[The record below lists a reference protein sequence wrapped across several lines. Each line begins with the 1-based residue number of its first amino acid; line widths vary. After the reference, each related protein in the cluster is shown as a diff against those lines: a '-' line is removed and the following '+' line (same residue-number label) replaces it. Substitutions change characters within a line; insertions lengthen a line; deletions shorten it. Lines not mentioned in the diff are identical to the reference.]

1 MEHKTEW
8 VLYPFK
14 IYKKEDALLFRLE
27 NGFEM
32 RFTRDIFSKRVRSTQ
47 VNPQRNIL
55 ELEIAD
61 GEVKIISQIKKID
74 KFETPADFYIPIKQ
88 DTREFY
94 ESIHHSLINSNLDIL
109 IEKSIEVGKYVRENG
124 FPEIPLPITTT
135 SSHFESFSSA
145 VCKRDSFP
153 KIPIKRVKYGEAVP
167 DSYPEESFQLLKKY
181 LTKEQ
186 FKLQDLFYRT
196 FFATTSIARFKAVAD
211 QYEKCE
217 LSFKKS
223 ISLNMLK
230 RCIGLHAYF
239 TTSGPWR
246 KCWVRFGFDPSLDQ
260 DCYQFQLV
268 EMRSKKANFQIFQK
282 PEVIAEVSR
291 NRDWY
296 LLKECDPIDGFI
308 SKALKN
314 FIIYTIDN
322 VGAKEI
328 DRKIEETLDSDFEL
342 FEM

>member
-1 MEHKTEW
+1 MEHKIEW

-14 IYKKEDALLFRLE
+14 IHKKDDALLFRLE

-32 RFTRDIFSKRVRSTQ
+32 RFTRDIFSKRVYSTQ
-47 VNPQRNIL
+47 VELYRNVI
-55 ELEIAD
+55 ELEITN
-61 GEVKIISQIKKID
+61 EKVKIISQIQKIN
-74 KFETPADFYIPIKQ
+74 KFETPADFYVPIVQ
-88 DTREFY
+88 STREFY
-94 ESIHHSLINSNLDIL
+94 ESIHSSLINSNLNVL
-109 IEKSIEVGKYVRENG
+109 LEKSIEVKKYIREKG

-135 SSHFESFSSA
+135 SSHFENFDSA
-145 VCKRDSFP
+145 VCKHDNFP
-153 KIPIKRVKYGEAVP
+153 RIPIKRVKYGEMIP

-186 FKLQDLFYRT
+186 FELQDSFYRS
-196 FFATTSIARFKAVAD
+196 FFTSTSIARFKAVAN
-211 QYEKCE
+211 QYEKCK
-217 LSFKKS
+217 LLFKQS

-246 KCWVRFGFDPSLDQ
+246 KCWIRFGFDPSLDQ
-260 DCYQFQLV
+260 NCYQFQLV
-268 EMRSKKANFQIFQK
+268 EMRSKKASFQIFQR
-282 PEVIAEVSR
+282 PEIIAEVSK
-291 NRDWY
+291 NKEWY

-314 FIIYTIDN
+314 FIIYTVDN
-322 VGAKEI
+322 VGVKEI
-328 DRKIEETLDSDFEL
+328 DKKIEEMLDSDFEL